1 MVQQDDRWY
10 CEGNGQSYE
19 HRVRRYIVRAKLMD
33 FTGEVERVIIYNEQV
48 RPLTVM
54 CSPTGCFRCPYALLL
69 LHRASSQ
76 LQCTPPQHTEGLTGC
91 RQGSSSR

>member
-1 MVQQDDRWY
+1 MVQQEDRWY

-48 RPLTVM
+48 
-54 CSPTGCFRCPYALLL
+54 GALP
-69 LHRASSQ
+69 SM
-76 LQCTPPQHTEGLTGC
+76 
-91 RQGSSSR
+91 

>member
-1 MVQQDDRWY
+1 MPRTNLVPLFLQVVQQEDRWY

-48 RPLTVM
+48 
-54 CSPTGCFRCPYALLL
+54 GALP
-69 LHRASSQ
+69 SM
-76 LQCTPPQHTEGLTGC
+76 
-91 RQGSSSR
+91 